1 MIQPDR
7 VEREMRTTEKIRSI
21 FLEKK
26 APLIS
31 TVISALFAALITA
44 GAYIAI
50 PVGPVPLVMQNFYVI
65 LAGVLLGPGRGLPA
79 ILLYLF
85 LGAVGLPVFAGGSGG
100 LVHLTGPT
108 GGYLLAYIPAVLLI
122 GFISQRGG
130 KRPFTD
136 LLALTAGSL
145 LVYAIG
151 VPWLKVSTGMDWQ
164 NAFLFGMV
172 PFLLGDALKV
182 AAAGILAR
190 FLHPVMLDILPSS
203 TEQGKR
209 EKSRETI

>member
-1 MIQPDR
+1 M
-7 VEREMRTTEKIRSI
+7 
-21 FLEKK
+21 KK
-26 APLIS
+26 NPPLIS

-50 PVGPVPLVMQNFYVI
+50 PIGPVPLVMQNFFVI
-65 LAGVLLGPGRGLPA
+65 LAGVLLGPGLGLSA

-100 LVHLTGPT
+100 LIHLIGPT

-122 GFISQRGG
+122 GYISQKGG
-130 KRPFTD
+130 KRPVTD

-151 VPWLKVSTGMDWQ
+151 VPWLKVSTGMDWGK
-164 NAFLFGMV
+164 AFLLGMV
-172 PFLLGDALKV
+172 PFLIGDALKI

-190 FLHPVMLDILPSS
+190 FLHPVMRDILPSS
-203 TEQGKR
+203 TEQVKSERSGKT
-209 EKSRETI
+209 K